1 MMGMHAATSGWMW
14 MLMIVCVVGFWLAA
28 LLLVRGV
35 TRDRAPYAL
44 GGDDSM
50 RRIDPAR
57 LLDERLARGEIDLDD
72 YLDRRGLIAD
82 YSPRR

>member
-1 MMGMHAATSGWMW
+1 

-28 LLLVRGV
+28 WLLVRGV
-35 TRDRAPYAL
+35 TRDRAPHPVN
-44 GGDDSM
+44 GDDPMSST
-50 RRIDPAR
+50 DPAR